1 MCVGVCHLPSSVRR
15 PSASAAALPKIGKF
29 RLTGLVAATQWPEK
43 LVFRAVCKALPRL
56 FNDFLDDSM
65 TSSCS
70 SVLALSATAAAAL
83 AVTHAA
89 DEQ

>member
-1 MCVGVCHLPSSVRR
+1 MRGCVSSAVQR
-15 PSASAAALPKIGKF
+15 PSTFSISSGASQNWQISPDWA
-29 RLTGLVAATQWPEK
+29 GLLATTQWPEK

-70 SVLALSATAAAAL
+70 SVLAAAAAAL